1 MFRFIIVSISSGIL
15 FGLLDGIINGN
26 QYAQKLFECYKPI
39 AKTSVNIPLG
49 VSIDIIYGFVMCWMF
64 LIIYNSIPAS
74 NSLVKGVLYGLALW
88 FFRVLMSVITNYM
101 MFEVPLKT
109 LLYVAATGLIEM
121 VIIGSLYGLAIKPV
135 N

>member
-26 QYAQKLFECYKPI
+26 PYAQKLFECYKPI
-39 AKTSVNIPLG
+39 AKTYINIPLG
-49 VSIDIIYGFVMCWMF
+49 ISIDIIYGFVMCWVF

-74 NSLVKGVLYGLALW
+74 NGLVKGVLYGLALW

-135 N
+135 